1 MKRVFKYRFSRR
13 TLYLSAFYILV
24 LALIGL
30 GLHSLYI
37 GGYLSAW
44 FVSLVVALFAL
55 MSLSIP
61 RKMVVKKATVE
72 ILCLLDMTEIPR
84 MEIASVQR
92 VDPRQMR
99 WVDSSVRRIRI
110 LRLLRLLFRPEN
122 VRESGRLRFGVEESG
137 GDRRHLRTTLLRF
150 VHPGRRTRRP
160 AAIRMKKSAR
170 RRALSSIPVS
180 SHLFPFEYLH
190 QPVRQIGVLH
200 HAVDALGARTVKIR
214 REP

>member
-61 RKMVVKKATVE
+61 RKIVVKKATVE

-99 WVDSSVRRIRI
+99 WVVP
-110 LRLLRLLFRPEN
+110 LF
-122 VRESGRLRFGVEESG
+122 GGYGFFGYYGYYFDLKTFEKVVVYASELEESG

-160 AAIRMKKSAR
+160 AAIRMKKSAHPPS
-170 RRALSSIPVS
+170 ALFYFPSLRTYSSSSISISRFARSEFSITPLMRSAPV
-180 SHLFPFEYLH
+180 P
-190 QPVRQIGVLH
+190 
-200 HAVDALGARTVKIR
+200 
-214 REP
+214 

>member
-1 MKRVFKYRFSRR
+1 MKQVFKYRFSRR

-61 RKMVVKKATVE
+61 RKIEVKKATVE

-99 WVDSSVRRIRI
+99 WVVPLFGGYGFFGYYGYYFDLKTFEKVVVYASEWKNLVEIVDIYEQRYYVSCTQADELVA
-110 LRLLRLLFRPEN
+110 LLQSE
-122 VRESGRLRFGVEESG
+122 
-137 GDRRHLRTTLLRF
+137 
-150 VHPGRRTRRP
+150 
-160 AAIRMKKSAR
+160 
-170 RRALSSIPVS
+170 
-180 SHLFPFEYLH
+180 
-190 QPVRQIGVLH
+190 
-200 HAVDALGARTVKIR
+200 
-214 REP
+214 

>member
-61 RKMVVKKATVE
+61 RKIVVKKATVE

-92 VDPRQMR
+92 VDRGR
-99 WVDSSVRRIRI
+99 CGGSFLCSADTDSSVI
-110 LRLLRLLFRPEN
+110 
-122 VRESGRLRFGVEESG
+122 
-137 GDRRHLRTTLLRF
+137 
-150 VHPGRRTRRP
+150 
-160 AAIRMKKSAR
+160 
-170 RRALSSIPVS
+170 
-180 SHLFPFEYLH
+180 
-190 QPVRQIGVLH
+190 
-200 HAVDALGARTVKIR
+200 TVIIST
-214 REP
+214 

>member
-61 RKMVVKKATVE
+61 RKIVVKKATVE
-72 ILCLLDMTEIPR
+72 ILCLLD
-84 MEIASVQR
+84 IASVQR

-99 WVDSSVRRIRI
+99 WVVPLFGGYGFFGYYGYYFDLKTFEKVVVYASEWKNLVEIVDIYEQRYYVSCTQADELVA
-110 LRLLRLLFRPEN
+110 LLQSE
-122 VRESGRLRFGVEESG
+122 
-137 GDRRHLRTTLLRF
+137 
-150 VHPGRRTRRP
+150 
-160 AAIRMKKSAR
+160 
-170 RRALSSIPVS
+170 
-180 SHLFPFEYLH
+180 
-190 QPVRQIGVLH
+190 
-200 HAVDALGARTVKIR
+200 
-214 REP
+214 

>member
-61 RKMVVKKATVE
+61 RKIVVKKATVE

-84 MEIASVQR
+84 
-92 VDPRQMR
+92 QMR
-99 WVDSSVRRIRI
+99 WVVPLFGGYGFFGYYGYYFDLKTFEKVVVYASEWKNLVEIVDIYEQRYYVSCTQADELVA
-110 LRLLRLLFRPEN
+110 LLQSE
-122 VRESGRLRFGVEESG
+122 
-137 GDRRHLRTTLLRF
+137 
-150 VHPGRRTRRP
+150 
-160 AAIRMKKSAR
+160 
-170 RRALSSIPVS
+170 
-180 SHLFPFEYLH
+180 
-190 QPVRQIGVLH
+190 
-200 HAVDALGARTVKIR
+200 
-214 REP
+214 

>member
-61 RKMVVKKATVE
+61 RKIVVKKATVE
-72 ILCLLDMTEIPR
+72 ILCLLDMTEIP
-84 MEIASVQR
+84 
-92 VDPRQMR
+92 PRGSGWR
-99 WVDSSVRRIRI
+99 SPPYNGSTRGRCGGSFLCSADTDSSVI
-110 LRLLRLLFRPEN
+110 
-122 VRESGRLRFGVEESG
+122 
-137 GDRRHLRTTLLRF
+137 
-150 VHPGRRTRRP
+150 
-160 AAIRMKKSAR
+160 
-170 RRALSSIPVS
+170 
-180 SHLFPFEYLH
+180 
-190 QPVRQIGVLH
+190 
-200 HAVDALGARTVKIR
+200 TVIIST
-214 REP
+214 

>member
-61 RKMVVKKATVE
+61 RKIVVKKATVE

-99 WVDSSVRRIRI
+99 WVVP
-110 LRLLRLLFRPEN
+110 LF
-122 VRESGRLRFGVEESG
+122 GGYGFFGYYG
-137 GDRRHLRTTLLRF
+137 YYFDLKT
-150 VHPGRRTRRP
+150 
-160 AAIRMKKSAR
+160 
-170 RRALSSIPVS
+170 
-180 SHLFPFEYLH
+180 FEKVVVY
-190 QPVRQIGVLH
+190 
-200 HAVDALGARTVKIR
+200 AS
-214 REP
+214 

>member
-61 RKMVVKKATVE
+61 RKIVVKKATVE

-99 WVDSSVRRIRI
+99 WVVPLFGGYGFFGYYGYYFDLKTFEKWSST
-110 LRLLRLLFRPEN
+110 LR
-122 VRESGRLRFGVEESG
+122 SGRIWWRSSTSTNNATTFRAPRPTNSSPCCNPNEKERPSPSALFYFRS
-137 GDRRHLRTTLLRF
+137 LRTY
-150 VHPGRRTRRP
+150 
-160 AAIRMKKSAR
+160 SS
-170 RRALSSIPVS
+170 SSISISRFARSEFSITPLMRSAPV
-180 SHLFPFEYLH
+180 P
-190 QPVRQIGVLH
+190 
-200 HAVDALGARTVKIR
+200 
-214 REP
+214 

>member
-30 GLHSLYI
+30 GLHSL
-37 GGYLSAW
+37 
-44 FVSLVVALFAL
+44 

-61 RKMVVKKATVE
+61 RKIVVKKATVE

-99 WVDSSVRRIRI
+99 WVVPLFGGYGFFGYYGYYFDLKTFEKVVVYASEWKNLVEIVDIYEQRYYVSCTQADELVA
-110 LRLLRLLFRPEN
+110 LLQSE
-122 VRESGRLRFGVEESG
+122 
-137 GDRRHLRTTLLRF
+137 
-150 VHPGRRTRRP
+150 
-160 AAIRMKKSAR
+160 
-170 RRALSSIPVS
+170 
-180 SHLFPFEYLH
+180 
-190 QPVRQIGVLH
+190 
-200 HAVDALGARTVKIR
+200 
-214 REP
+214 

>member
-55 MSLSIP
+55 MSFSIP
-61 RKMVVKKATVE
+61 RKIVVKKATVE
-72 ILCLLDMTEIPR
+72 FLCLLDMTEIPR

-99 WVDSSVRRIRI
+99 WVVPLFGGYGFFGYYGYYFDLKTFEKVVVYASEWKNLVEIVDIYEQRYYVSCTQADELVA
-110 LRLLRLLFRPEN
+110 LLQSE
-122 VRESGRLRFGVEESG
+122 
-137 GDRRHLRTTLLRF
+137 
-150 VHPGRRTRRP
+150 
-160 AAIRMKKSAR
+160 
-170 RRALSSIPVS
+170 
-180 SHLFPFEYLH
+180 
-190 QPVRQIGVLH
+190 
-200 HAVDALGARTVKIR
+200 
-214 REP
+214 

>member
-61 RKMVVKKATVE
+61 RKIVVKKATVE
-72 ILCLLDMTEIPR
+72 IPNLLDIHTPRER

-99 WVDSSVRRIRI
+99 WVVPLFGGYGFFGYYGYYFDLKTFEKVVVYASEWKNLVEIVDIYEQRYYVSCTQADELVA
-110 LRLLRLLFRPEN
+110 LLQSE
-122 VRESGRLRFGVEESG
+122 
-137 GDRRHLRTTLLRF
+137 
-150 VHPGRRTRRP
+150 
-160 AAIRMKKSAR
+160 
-170 RRALSSIPVS
+170 
-180 SHLFPFEYLH
+180 
-190 QPVRQIGVLH
+190 
-200 HAVDALGARTVKIR
+200 
-214 REP
+214 

>member
-61 RKMVVKKATVE
+61 RKIVVKKATVE
-72 ILCLLDMTEIPR
+72 ILC
-84 MEIASVQR
+84 
-92 VDPRQMR
+92 RQMR
-99 WVDSSVRRIRI
+99 WVVPLFGGYGFFGYYGYYFDLKTFEKVVVYASEWKNLVEIVDIYEQRYYVSCTQADELVA
-110 LRLLRLLFRPEN
+110 LLQSE
-122 VRESGRLRFGVEESG
+122 
-137 GDRRHLRTTLLRF
+137 
-150 VHPGRRTRRP
+150 
-160 AAIRMKKSAR
+160 
-170 RRALSSIPVS
+170 
-180 SHLFPFEYLH
+180 
-190 QPVRQIGVLH
+190 
-200 HAVDALGARTVKIR
+200 
-214 REP
+214 

>member
-1 MKRVFKYRFSRR
+1 MKRGFKYRFSRR

-61 RKMVVKKATVE
+61 RKIVVKKATVE

-99 WVDSSVRRIRI
+99 WVVP
-110 LRLLRLLFRPEN
+110 LF
-122 VRESGRLRFGVEESG
+122 GGYGFFGYYGYYLRFGVEESG

-170 RRALSSIPVS
+170 RRALSSIS
-180 SHLFPFEYLH
+180 GLFAPI
-190 QPVRQIGVLH
+190 PVRVSPSAGSP
-200 HAVDALGARTVKIR
+200 DRSSPSR
-214 REP
+214 R

>member
-1 MKRVFKYRFSRR
+1 M
-13 TLYLSAFYILV
+13 

-61 RKMVVKKATVE
+61 RKIVVKKATVE

-99 WVDSSVRRIRI
+99 WVVPLFGGYGFFGYYGYYFDLKTFEKVVVYASEWKNLVEIVDIYEQRYYVSRHPADELVA
-110 LRLLRLLFRPEN
+110 LLQSEGKRAP
-122 VRESGRLRFGVEESG
+122 V
-137 GDRRHLRTTLLRF
+137 
-150 VHPGRRTRRP
+150 
-160 AAIRMKKSAR
+160 
-170 RRALSSIPVS
+170 RRALFSVSGLFAPIPVRVSPSAGSPDRS
-180 SHLFPFEYLH
+180 SPS
-190 QPVRQIGVLH
+190 
-200 HAVDALGARTVKIR
+200 R
-214 REP
+214 R

>member
-61 RKMVVKKATVE
+61 RKIVVKKATVE

-99 WVDSSVRRIRI
+99 WVVP
-110 LRLLRLLFRPEN
+110 LF
-122 VRESGRLRFGVEESG
+122 GGYGFFGYYGYYFDLKTFEKVVVYASEWKN
-137 GDRRHLRTTLLRF
+137 LRTTLLRF

-170 RRALSSIPVS
+170 RRALSSIS
-180 SHLFPFEYLH
+180 GLFAPI
-190 QPVRQIGVLH
+190 PVRVSPSAGSP
-200 HAVDALGARTVKIR
+200 DRSSPSR
-214 REP
+214 R

>member
-61 RKMVVKKATVE
+61 RKIVVKKATVE

-99 WVDSSVRRIRI
+99 WVVP
-110 LRLLRLLFRPEN
+110 LFGGYGFFGYYGYYFDLKTFEKVVVYASEWKNLVEIVDIYEQRYYVSCTQADEL
-122 VRESGRLRFGVEESG
+122 SG
-137 GDRRHLRTTLLRF
+137 
-150 VHPGRRTRRP
+150 
-160 AAIRMKKSAR
+160 
-170 RRALSSIPVS
+170 LSP
-180 SHLFPFEYLH
+180 
-190 QPVRQIGVLH
+190 
-200 HAVDALGARTVKIR
+200 
-214 REP
+214 

>member
-61 RKMVVKKATVE
+61 RKIVVKKATVE

-99 WVDSSVRRIRI
+99 WVVYYFDLKTFEKVVVYASEWKNLVEIVDIYEQRYYVSCTQADELVA
-110 LRLLRLLFRPEN
+110 LLQSE
-122 VRESGRLRFGVEESG
+122 
-137 GDRRHLRTTLLRF
+137 
-150 VHPGRRTRRP
+150 
-160 AAIRMKKSAR
+160 
-170 RRALSSIPVS
+170 
-180 SHLFPFEYLH
+180 
-190 QPVRQIGVLH
+190 
-200 HAVDALGARTVKIR
+200 
-214 REP
+214 

>member
-61 RKMVVKKATVE
+61 RKIVVKKATVE

-99 WVDSSVRRIRI
+99 WVVP
-110 LRLLRLLFRPEN
+110 LF
-122 VRESGRLRFGVEESG
+122 GGYGFFGYYG
-137 GDRRHLRTTLLRF
+137 YYF

-170 RRALSSIPVS
+170 RRALSSIS
-180 SHLFPFEYLH
+180 GLFAPI
-190 QPVRQIGVLH
+190 PVRVSPSAGSP
-200 HAVDALGARTVKIR
+200 DRSSPSR
-214 REP
+214 R

>member
-55 MSLSIP
+55 MSLS
-61 RKMVVKKATVE
+61 
-72 ILCLLDMTEIPR
+72 MTEIPR

-99 WVDSSVRRIRI
+99 WVVPLFGGYGFFGYYGYYFDLKTFEKVVVYASEWKNLVEIVDIYEQRYYVSCTQADELVA
-110 LRLLRLLFRPEN
+110 LLQSE
-122 VRESGRLRFGVEESG
+122 
-137 GDRRHLRTTLLRF
+137 
-150 VHPGRRTRRP
+150 
-160 AAIRMKKSAR
+160 
-170 RRALSSIPVS
+170 
-180 SHLFPFEYLH
+180 
-190 QPVRQIGVLH
+190 
-200 HAVDALGARTVKIR
+200 
-214 REP
+214 

>member
-1 MKRVFKYRFSRR
+1 MNTLDIILLVLLLIAAVAGWRKGIIVQACGIAGLVLGILFAMRLSR
-13 TLYLSAFYILV
+13 TIGGWLGAGEELSPVLGFVVILVVSILV

-61 RKMVVKKATVE
+61 RKIVVKKATVE

-99 WVDSSVRRIRI
+99 WVVPLFGGYGFFGYYGYYFDLKTFEKAVVYASEWKNLVEIVDIYEQRYYVSCTQADELVA
-110 LRLLRLLFRPEN
+110 LLQSE
-122 VRESGRLRFGVEESG
+122 
-137 GDRRHLRTTLLRF
+137 
-150 VHPGRRTRRP
+150 
-160 AAIRMKKSAR
+160 
-170 RRALSSIPVS
+170 
-180 SHLFPFEYLH
+180 
-190 QPVRQIGVLH
+190 
-200 HAVDALGARTVKIR
+200 
-214 REP
+214 